1 MARKNILWSYDT
13 NDWDEKEMI
22 DNYREAF
29 DIDESE
35 DVDMDKVMDFADW
48 TNLNYLSDLDYDFDY
63 YDTYTQ
69 LPEEYIV
76 VGKLGLWNGTFDGG
90 KIIHGL
96 KNSVH
101 ECFED
106 YNEIYYEGKMLK
118 VKAIHH
124 DGTNIFKIKQLTWK
138 GVDYY
143 NKYKFTMGARELHE
157 RLFNDSHYSK
167 CIVLWN

>member
-1 MARKNILWSYDT
+1 MARKNILWSYNT

-22 DNYREAF
+22 DNYKEAYE
-29 DIDESE
+29 IDESE
-35 DVDMDKVMDFADW
+35 EVDIDKVRDFADW

-90 KIIHGL
+90 KVIHGL

-124 DGTNIFKIKQLTWK
+124 DGTNYFKIKQLTKK
-138 GVDYY
+138 GYDYY
-143 NKYKFTMGARELHE
+143 MKNKVWMGDRELHE

-167 CIVLWN
+167 CIDLGN